1 MQKHNKIT
9 NETILNMIRRQPS
22 SIAFIENPTEEMQIE
37 AVKNI
42 KNYNTFSEGIIVGMS
57 LKSNKA
63 RELYN
68 KLKIVNKIIK

>member
-1 MQKHNKIT
+1 
-9 NETILNMIRRQPS
+9 MIRRQPS